1 MSAEPSMEE
10 ILSSIKRIIA
20 EEGEG
25 PIRGRRAVR
34 PAPSPLDDEAEV
46 LELSEPLD
54 ELPEQPMPI
63 AAPLRAAAPAP
74 MPAAQVPASPVVP
87 PAVAEEPIPA
97 PMEPSARMADLAP
110 EPILS
115 HRTAEASRS
124 SLDSLSRLLVKPEP
138 GSDGTL
144 EGMVREMLRPMLREW
159 LDTNLPAMVETM
171 VAAEIARITGQ
182 SR

>member
-1 MSAEPSMEE
+1 MGDMSAEPSMEE

-54 ELPEQPMPI
+54 ELPEQLMPI

-74 MPAAQVPASPVVP
+74 VPASPVVP